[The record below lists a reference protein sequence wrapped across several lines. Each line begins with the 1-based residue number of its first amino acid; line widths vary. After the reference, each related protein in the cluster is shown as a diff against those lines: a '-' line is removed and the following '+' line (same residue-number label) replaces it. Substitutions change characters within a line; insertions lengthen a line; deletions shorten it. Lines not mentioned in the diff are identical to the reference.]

1 MTNEIGNT
9 EQTYLRVLGLD
20 ATDDVVSKIKLL
32 SSDLS
37 DEEHIIRSCIFDIH
51 ATIERLL
58 KELFKKTFSCHLFFM
73 DDNEEHNKSIVSE
86 QEKALDKLSFMEV
99 WRCLKPTMLRWSSD
113 FNSIEEINTTR
124 NQVAHG
130 KIKNVS
136 YKERNPFK
144 DKDCLAQMFF
154 DMWAI
159 VHELPK
165 YTYFTTEKDIKEL
178 ENLRKKV
185 KELEM
190 VKK

>member
-1 MTNEIGNT
+1 MEKISNT
-9 EQTYLRVLGLD
+9 EQKYLQVLGLS
-20 ATDDVVSKIKLL
+20 ATDDIVSKIKFL

-51 ATIERLL
+51 ANIERLL
-58 KELFKKTFSCHLFFM
+58 KEAFKKTFSCHLFFV
-73 DDNEEHNKSIVSE
+73 DNNEKHNKSIVSD
-86 QEKALDKLSFMEV
+86 QEKALDKLSFLEV
-99 WRCLKPTMLRWSSD
+99 CRCLKPTMLHWSSD

-124 NQVAHG
+124 NQVAHND
-130 KIKNVS
+130 IKKVF
-136 YKERNPFK
+136 YKNRNPFQ